1 MLLSICIVNWNT
13 LGDLR
18 QCLLSLPGGAGE
30 LALEVIVVDNASTD
44 GSPEMVRSEF
54 PRVMLIRNTENMGF
68 AHANNQA
75 LARCRGDYLLL
86 LNSDTVAH
94 PGAFSALVA
103 AMEAH
108 PRAGIGGAKLLNS
121 DGSLQYSCRR
131 FPTFTAGLLRNNPI
145 GRLFPGNA
153 KVQDY
158 LMTDYDHTVAAE
170 VDWVSGAALC
180 IRRATLE
187 QIGLLDETYFMYC
200 EDVDWCYRACQA
212 GWKVCY
218 FPEAVITHHIG
229 RSSDKAMPAMV
240 RAHHRSMGIFYR
252 KHYAPTTPPLMRWVP
267 PLGIWVR
274 MQLVLLEK
282 RRGTNS

>member
-1 MLLSICIVNWNT
+1 M
-13 LGDLR
+13 
-18 QCLLSLPGGAGE
+18 
-30 LALEVIVVDNASTD
+30 
-44 GSPEMVRSEF
+44 
-54 PRVMLIRNTENMGF
+54 
-68 AHANNQA
+68 
-75 LARCRGDYLLL
+75 L

-158 LMTDYDHTVAAE
+158 LMTDFDHTAAAE

-187 QIGLLDETYFMYC
+187 QIGLLDETLFHVLRRC
-200 EDVDWCYRACQA
+200 R
-212 GWKVCY
+212 
-218 FPEAVITHHIG
+218 
-229 RSSDKAMPAMV
+229 
-240 RAHHRSMGIFYR
+240 
-252 KHYAPTTPPLMRWVP
+252 
-267 PLGIWVR
+267 
-274 MQLVLLEK
+274 LVLSRLPGRLESLLFPGS
-282 RRGTNS
+282 RHHPPYRPLLR